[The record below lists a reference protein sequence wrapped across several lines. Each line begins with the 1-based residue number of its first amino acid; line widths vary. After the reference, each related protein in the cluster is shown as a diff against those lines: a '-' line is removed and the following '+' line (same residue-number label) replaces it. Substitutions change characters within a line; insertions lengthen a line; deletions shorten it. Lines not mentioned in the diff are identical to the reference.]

1 MNSQMFKKEYIYP
14 KIWDE
19 NDIVKFKYYLKES
32 KDMYGDKMPDNF
44 IELCCERQI
53 NEEKGLV
60 EPIDYSKIK
69 ELEVRTPMYE
79 EFKTEI
85 DDDNCVYIGE

>member
-19 NDIVKFKYYLKES
+19 NDIVKFKYYLKEA
-32 KDMYGDKMPDNF
+32 KDMYEDKMPDNF

-60 EPIDYSKIK
+60 EPIDYSKVE

-85 DDDNCVYIGE
+85 NDDNCVYIEA

>member
-19 NDIVKFKYYLKES
+19 NDIVKFKYYLKEA
-32 KDMYGDKMPDNF
+32 KDMYEDKMPDNF

-60 EPIDYSKIK
+60 EPIDYSKVE

-79 EFKTEI
+79 EFKTDI
-85 DDDNCVYIGE
+85 NDDNCVYIEA